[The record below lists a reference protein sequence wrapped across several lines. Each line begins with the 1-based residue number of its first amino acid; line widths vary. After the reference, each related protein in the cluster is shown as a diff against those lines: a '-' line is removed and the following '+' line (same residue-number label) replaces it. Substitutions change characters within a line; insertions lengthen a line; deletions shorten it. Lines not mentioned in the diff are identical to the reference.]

1 MARKGRTKVIYK
13 GTFIS
18 KQSLFLDLCS
28 SQYMYMQD
36 LLKWYLLSVCV
47 FFVDSVDYASE
58 NSNNSQKQQYQSIGH
73 LSLYL
78 WLRNQLP
85 YFLSPIRTKP
95 CFRWNPM
102 VVFIWSIF
110 IRAVINHMTCYDLN
124 WPKIR
129 FSVYYFVFSCALDHI
144 LKR

>member
-1 MARKGRTKVIYK
+1 MKDKHIYGEKMARKGRTKVIYK

-95 CFRWNPM
+95 CFR
-102 VVFIWSIF
+102 
-110 IRAVINHMTCYDLN
+110 
-124 WPKIR
+124 
-129 FSVYYFVFSCALDHI
+129 
-144 LKR
+144 